1 MRTTDENNST
11 LVESSNSIYKNIMI
25 VDDELDILNLF
36 SDYLQMKGLKVR
48 TFKDPLQALS
58 EIQANHSSYDMVI
71 SDIRMPQMSGIELA
85 KRVGKIDSKIQVIF
99 MTAFDLEHDKIKQV
113 SNAEFL
119 RKPVRLEN
127 LRECIFRIL
136 ESKGQI

>member
-1 MRTTDENNST
+1 
-11 LVESSNSIYKNIMI
+11 
-25 VDDELDILNLF
+25 
-36 SDYLQMKGLKVR
+36 
-48 TFKDPLQALS
+48 
-58 EIQANHSSYDMVI
+58 
-71 SDIRMPQMSGIELA
+71 MSGIELA

-113 SNAEFL
+113 SNAKFL
-119 RKPVRLEN
+119 RKPVGLEN